1 MDNYYEC
8 GDGWLPLIKEAE
20 NIVEQYNK
28 KHKNTEPLEFLQIK
42 EKWGY
47 LCMYLNYYV
56 KDVQNKIDALEEK
69 SHNICENCG
78 STKNVTTKAVN
89 GWISTLCDKCRKV
102 NENT

>member
-1 MDNYYEC
+1 MPI
-8 GDGWLPLIKEAE
+8 GWRKSFGIQMCKDLRKQLWKEG
-20 NIVEQYNK
+20 NLFKYRI
-28 KHKNTEPLEFLQIK
+28 TQIK

-56 KDVQNKIDALEEK
+56 KNVQNKIDALEEK

>member
-1 MDNYYEC
+1 
-8 GDGWLPLIKEAE
+8 
-20 NIVEQYNK
+20 
-28 KHKNTEPLEFLQIK
+28 
-42 EKWGY
+42 
-47 LCMYLNYYV
+47 MYLNYYV
-56 KDVQNKIDALEEK
+56 KDVQNIIDALEEK